1 MGPELSPENTLR
13 TYVREKKRE
22 KVAGAGDFSLAAA
35 HTHSFFF
42 FPFAQG
48 DIAKDRENND
58 EEKWL

>member
-35 HTHSFFF
+35 HTLLLLLLLLCS
-42 FPFAQG
+42 G
-48 DIAKDRENND
+48 GYCKR
-58 EEKWL
+58 